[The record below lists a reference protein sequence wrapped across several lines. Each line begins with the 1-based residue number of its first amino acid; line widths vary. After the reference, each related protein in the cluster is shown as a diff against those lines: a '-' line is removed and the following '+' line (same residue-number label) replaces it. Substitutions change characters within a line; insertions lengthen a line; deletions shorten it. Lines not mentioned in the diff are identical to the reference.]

1 MEWLLWGREGEG
13 EEEEEE
19 EESLED
25 KSENKLSSDFGLSE
39 KIEMALEKQWTI
51 DLARS

>member
-1 MEWLLWGREGEG
+1 MEWLLWGRGG
-13 EEEEEE
+13 GGEEE